1 MTASAPVGLTVPAG
15 TGLAACGELARDA
28 AALGYASVWSSEI
41 DELDAFS
48 PLVASALAAPSLEVG
63 TAIVSSFTRGPACLA
78 QSAAALAGLA
88 PGRVTLG
95 IGSSSSVIVSGW
107 NGIAFARP
115 LARTRDL
122 VEFLREAFTGAK
134 VTRTYETFEISGFR
148 LAAPPPVPP
157 RLFVAALR
165 EGMLRMAG
173 AVADGVLLN
182 WLGADDVARVV
193 RHVHDEGDDRQVVA
207 RLFVC
212 PSEDEETVRAQARRM
227 IAGYLTVPVYRR
239 YHEWLGRSDA
249 LGRLWELWAAG
260 DRAAAAAS
268 ISDEVVD
275 ALVVHGS
282 PDACRRHVER
292 YVAAGVDVPVLWVL
306 PWGADVDEGI
316 RALAPAAASPAA
328 ASPRGDGAPGGSSGV
343 RTVARPPR

>member
-1 MTASAPVGLTVPAG
+1 MTGFPLGLTVPSG
-15 TGLAACGELARDA
+15 TGLADCSDLAREA
-28 AALGYASVWSSEI
+28 AMLGYASVWSSEI

-48 PLVASALAAPSLEVG
+48 PLVATALAAPSLGVG

-88 PGRVTLG
+88 PGRVTVG

-107 NGIAFARP
+107 NGISFDRP

-134 VTRTYETFEISGFR
+134 VTRAYQTFEVTGFR
-148 LAAPPPVPP
+148 LAMPPEVPP
-157 RLFVAALR
+157 KLFVAALR

-173 AVADGVLLN
+173 AFADGVLLN
-182 WLGADDVARVV
+182 WLGANDVERVV
-193 RHVHDEGDDRQVVA
+193 RCVHDEGDDRQVVA

-212 PSEDEETVRAQARRM
+212 PSEDEVTVRAQARRM

-239 YHEWLGRSDA
+239 YHEWLGRSPA
-249 LGRLWELWAAG
+249 LRRLWELWEAG

-268 ISDEVVD
+268 IPDEVVD
-275 ALVVHGS
+275 SLIVHGS
-282 PDACRRHVER
+282 PDACRRHVEQ

-306 PWGADVDEGI
+306 PWGVDVGEGI
-316 RALAPAAASPAA
+316 RALAPPVLGGAGAHPSSPAGAASLA
-328 ASPRGDGAPGGSSGV
+328 RQELGGDVG
-343 RTVARPPR
+343 